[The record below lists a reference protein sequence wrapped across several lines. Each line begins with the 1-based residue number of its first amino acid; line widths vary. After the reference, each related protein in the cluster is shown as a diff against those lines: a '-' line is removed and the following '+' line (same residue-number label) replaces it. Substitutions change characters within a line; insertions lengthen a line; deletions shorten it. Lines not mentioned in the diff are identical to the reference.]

1 MKHLTVYAA
10 IIPLV
15 CLIGLVSVP
24 GRLAPPGHDLAQRH
38 AFWFWEGGRQL
49 DRAAFAGMVN
59 EVLEMMPVVPRKD
72 GLVSLLSETAAT
84 ETSFGRVV
92 RDKSGKTLGVYQMIL
107 STAEYLLDH
116 LEQYPH
122 VVAIVRGYMEPGRTL
137 TENLT
142 YNLHFQTAMAISY
155 YWRQVGEDL
164 PTQVDSLENRAR
176 LYKSK
181 WNTRSGRATEAKYIR
196 DSKIFLADSGY
207 SGSQ

>member
-1 MKHLTVYAA
+1 M
-10 IIPLV
+10 
-15 CLIGLVSVP
+15 VS
-24 GRLAPPGHDLAQRH
+24 
-38 AFWFWEGGRQL
+38 
-49 DRAAFAGMVN
+49 

-92 RDKSGKTLGVYQMIL
+92 RDRSGRTLGVYQMIL

-122 VVAIVRGYMEPGRTL
+122 VLDIVRGYMDPDRTL
-137 TENLT
+137 TENLA

-155 YWRQVGEDL
+155 YWRRVGEDL
-164 PTQVDSLENRAR
+164 PAQVDSLENRAR

-196 DSKIFLADSGY
+196 DSKIFLADAG
-207 SGSQ
+207 